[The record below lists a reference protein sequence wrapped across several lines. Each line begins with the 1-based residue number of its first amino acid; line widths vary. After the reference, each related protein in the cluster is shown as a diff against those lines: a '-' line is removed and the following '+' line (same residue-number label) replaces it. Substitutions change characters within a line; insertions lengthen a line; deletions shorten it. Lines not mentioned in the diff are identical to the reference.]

1 MEDFTKG
8 HQRHSK
14 RNYLRRKQNERSSFF
29 INVSD
34 ELPPTEGRGRYIL
47 LRRKQN
53 ERSSFSINV
62 SDELPTTEGR
72 RRYIFKERQR

>member
-14 RNYLRRKQNERSSFF
+14 RNY
-29 INVSD
+29 
-34 ELPPTEGRGRYIL
+34 